1 MVGIQKNIHVVDVTS
16 AVKKAPTDGSA
27 PTSGNKEA
35 HDGVHKLPAGLTQ
48 EELHVPS
55 DEKDV
60 YAYYYINK
68 VRTHCSYGGLSPCI
82 SIHLNG
88 VFSPVNSSLDA
99 RWSL

>member
-16 AVKKAPTDGSA
+16 QGQGKKSTDPSATSSTVK
-27 PTSGNKEA
+27 EVE
-35 HDGVHKLPAGLTQ
+35 GVHRLPSGLTQ

-68 VRTHCSYGGLSPCI
+68 VRILSFMGEREHI
-82 SIHLNG
+82 LMLYILI
-88 VFSPVNSSLDA
+88 
-99 RWSL
+99 

>member
-16 AVKKAPTDGSA
+16 QGKKSTDPNTTSSTVK
-27 PTSGNKEA
+27 EVE
-35 HDGVHKLPAGLTQ
+35 GVHRLPAGLTQ

-68 VRTHCSYGGLSPCI
+68 VIYA
-82 SIHLNG
+82 
-88 VFSPVNSSLDA
+88 F
-99 RWSL
+99 

>member
-27 PTSGNKEA
+27 ATTSGNKEA
-35 HDGVHKLPAGLTQ
+35 QDGVHKLPAGLTQ

-68 VRTHCSYGGLSPCI
+68 VASILDTVCVQYCSLPSQF
-82 SIHLNG
+82 L
-88 VFSPVNSSLDA
+88 
-99 RWSL
+99 